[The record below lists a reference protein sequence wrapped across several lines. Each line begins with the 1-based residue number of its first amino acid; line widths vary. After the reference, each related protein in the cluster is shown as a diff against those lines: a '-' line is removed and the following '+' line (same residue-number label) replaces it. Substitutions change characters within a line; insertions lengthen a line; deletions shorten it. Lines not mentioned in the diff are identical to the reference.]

1 MGQSYAT
8 SKDKQ
13 TIKSIYP
20 SVCKL
25 IMKHL
30 MHDSL
35 LEEEISLQKIDTENF
50 SLRFQST
57 SVKNAFMAI
66 YQCIQVDGDVLS
78 DGEVIDMINNFL
90 QELGIED
97 VRKEYS

>member
-1 MGQSYAT
+1 
-8 SKDKQ
+8 
-13 TIKSIYP
+13 
-20 SVCKL
+20 
-25 IMKHL
+25 MKHL
-30 MHDSL
+30 MQNSL
-35 LEEEISLQKIDTENF
+35 SEEEINLQKIETENF
-50 SLRFQST
+50 SLRLQPT

-78 DGEVIDMINNFL
+78 DGEVIDMISNFL

>member
-1 MGQSYAT
+1 
-8 SKDKQ
+8 
-13 TIKSIYP
+13 
-20 SVCKL
+20 
-25 IMKHL
+25 MKHL
-30 MHDSL
+30 MHDYLS
-35 LEEEISLQKIDTENF
+35 EEEINLQKIETENF

-66 YQCIQVDGDVLS
+66 YQCIQVDKDILS
-78 DGEVIDMINNFL
+78 DGEVIDMISNFL

>member
-1 MGQSYAT
+1 
-8 SKDKQ
+8 
-13 TIKSIYP
+13 
-20 SVCKL
+20 
-25 IMKHL
+25 MKHL

-35 LEEEISLQKIDTENF
+35 SEEEVNLQKIDTENF

-78 DGEVIDMINNFL
+78 DGEVIDMISNFL

>member
-1 MGQSYAT
+1 
-8 SKDKQ
+8 
-13 TIKSIYP
+13 
-20 SVCKL
+20 
-25 IMKHL
+25 MKHL

-35 LEEEISLQKIDTENF
+35 SEEEVNLQKIDTENF

-66 YQCIQVDGDVLS
+66 YQCIQVDGDILS
-78 DGEVIDMINNFL
+78 DGEVIDMISNFL
-90 QELGIED
+90 QEIEIEN

>member
-1 MGQSYAT
+1 
-8 SKDKQ
+8 
-13 TIKSIYP
+13 
-20 SVCKL
+20 
-25 IMKHL
+25 MKHL

-35 LEEEISLQKIDTENF
+35 SEEEVNLQKIDTENF

>member
-1 MGQSYAT
+1 MCGL
-8 SKDKQ
+8 
-13 TIKSIYP
+13 
-20 SVCKL
+20 V
-25 IMKHL
+25 MKHL

-35 LEEEISLQKIDTENF
+35 SEEEVNLQKIDTENF

-66 YQCIQVDGDVLS
+66 YQCIQVNGDILS

>member
-1 MGQSYAT
+1 
-8 SKDKQ
+8 
-13 TIKSIYP
+13 
-20 SVCKL
+20 
-25 IMKHL
+25 MKHL
-30 MHDSL
+30 MQDSL
-35 LEEEISLQKIDTENF
+35 SKEEISLQKIDTENF

-97 VRKEYS
+97 IRKEYS